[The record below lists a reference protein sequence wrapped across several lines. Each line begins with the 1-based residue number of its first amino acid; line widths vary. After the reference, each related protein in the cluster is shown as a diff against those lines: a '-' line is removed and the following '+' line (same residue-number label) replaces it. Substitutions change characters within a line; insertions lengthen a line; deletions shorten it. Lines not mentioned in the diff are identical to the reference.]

1 MVRAANETNAIKY
14 QSAGKLAIGNQPKIF
29 RTYPQGSAQLLS
41 EKGACVTCF
50 PYCFLYHS
58 MHCEN
63 IALQGGCMHPLI
75 FEGALS
81 PVFAEFADRGKLSI
95 ELQQESAAFGGHPL
109 SGFAGLP
116 PIQGAE

>member
-1 MVRAANETNAIKY
+1 MLPLLLLISINALRKHRP
-14 QSAGKLAIGNQPKIF
+14 SG
-29 RTYPQGSAQLLS
+29 R
-41 EKGACVTCF
+41 
-50 PYCFLYHS
+50 LY
-58 MHCEN
+58 
-63 IALQGGCMHPLI
+63 GCMHPFI

-81 PVFAEFADRGKLSI
+81 PVFAEFADRGKFSI